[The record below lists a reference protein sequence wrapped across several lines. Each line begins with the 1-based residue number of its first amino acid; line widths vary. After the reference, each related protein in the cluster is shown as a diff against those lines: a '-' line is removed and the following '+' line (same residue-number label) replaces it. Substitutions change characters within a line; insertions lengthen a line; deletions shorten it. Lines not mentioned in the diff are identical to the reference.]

1 MAHESGTQ
9 RAVRPRR
16 EPAAATGGG
25 GAMTQ
30 ASDTGAPR
38 ARVPVAL
45 GGAAA
50 GAVGAAAMGLVML
63 VSRRFGIVGKLAP
76 EHITEAGA
84 EAAGVDRHQ
93 QSERA
98 ENAAS
103 TVAHLAYGAGNGA
116 VFALAAPRLPGPP
129 LVRGLTFAA
138 ALLVVSYEGWVPAAR
153 ILPRL
158 QAQTSGGRWTLVV
171 GHAVYGA
178 ALGGLVA
185 GRRTRL
191 TA

>member
-1 MAHESGTQ
+1 MTPVSG
-9 RAVRPRR
+9 AGSRR
-16 EPAAATGGG
+16 GRTGGRRG
-25 GAMTQ
+25 LA
-30 ASDTGAPR
+30 A
-38 ARVPVAL
+38 VAL

-63 VSRRFGIVGKLAP
+63 ASRRLGIVGKLAP

-84 EAAGVDRHQ
+84 DAVGIEPHQ
-93 QSERA
+93 RSERA

-103 TVAHLAYGAGNGA
+103 TVAHLVYGAGNGA
-116 VFALAAPRLPGPP
+116 VFAVAAPRLPGPP

-158 QAQTSGGRWTLVV
+158 QAQTPGGRWTLIV

-178 ALGGLVA
+178 TLGLAA
-185 GRRTRL
+185 GRRT
-191 TA
+191 A